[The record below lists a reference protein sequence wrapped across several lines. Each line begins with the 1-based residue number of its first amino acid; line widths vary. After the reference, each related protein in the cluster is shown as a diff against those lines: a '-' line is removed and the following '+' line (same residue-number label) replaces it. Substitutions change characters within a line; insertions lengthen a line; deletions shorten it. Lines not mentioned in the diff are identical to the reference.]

1 MKKKGKSAGF
11 LQSVGEYAL
20 SIGVFIAVW
29 WLYVELKHVPAY
41 ILPAPPKVFKS
52 LVEMFVK
59 RSVYAHLWTTSYE
72 VVLGFLIGGFLGVLF
87 GYVFVKMNALK
98 TMLMPYLIFLQTAP
112 KIALVP
118 LFIVWF
124 GIGIVSKVVLI
135 ISMVLFPVLSGMMLG
150 LESIPPDVRNLM
162 KVLKAT
168 KWQVYAGGNAVFP
181 ACPVCKSEG
190 RHRPGRD
197 WSNRRRVD
205 VRKAGVGL
213 YSDVRFVYV

>member
-1 MKKKGKSAGF
+1 M
-11 LQSVGEYAL
+11 QSVGEYAL

-98 TMLMPYLIFLQTAP
+98 TMLMPYLIFCRRRRRLHSF
-112 KIALVP
+112 
-118 LFIVWF
+118 LF
-124 GIGIVSKVVLI
+124 
-135 ISMVLFPVLSGMMLG
+135 LSCGLG
-150 LESIPPDVRNLM
+150 LGSSQR
-162 KVLKAT
+162 
-168 KWQVYAGGNAVFP
+168 WY
-181 ACPVCKSEG
+181 
-190 RHRPGRD
+190 
-197 WSNRRRVD
+197 
-205 VRKAGVGL
+205 
-213 YSDVRFVYV
+213 

>member
-72 VVLGFLIGGFLGVLF
+72 AGLF
-87 GYVFVKMNALK
+87 DRRLLRR
-98 TMLMPYLIFLQTAP
+98 TIW
-112 KIALVP
+112 I
-118 LFIVWF
+118 
-124 GIGIVSKVVLI
+124 
-135 ISMVLFPVLSGMMLG
+135 
-150 LESIPPDVRNLM
+150 
-162 KVLKAT
+162 
-168 KWQVYAGGNAVFP
+168 
-181 ACPVCKSEG
+181 CVCQDG
-190 RHRPGRD
+190 C
-197 WSNRRRVD
+197 
-205 VRKAGVGL
+205 A
-213 YSDVRFVYV
+213 